1 MPYTKLA
8 ACRRTLTGDA
18 FEIAIDRGR
27 VAGGDR
33 AHSVAFG
40 RAIRDF
46 APTMRGL
53 VFALRHRRGIDEVRG
68 QGKRTDD
75 LMQASRLVDDARQYA
90 TIAVNRLFETVIDS
104 DVPGRRLGGGDRAQL
119 ARITAARGT
128 LRRAR
133 GEIVATIARMSRGA

>member
-1 MPYTKLA
+1 MPYAKLA
-8 ACRRTLTGDA
+8 ACRRTPTGDA

-27 VAGGDR
+27 VAGG
-33 AHSVAFG
+33 AHAHLVAFG

-90 TIAVNRLFETVIDS
+90 TIAVNRLFETVSDS